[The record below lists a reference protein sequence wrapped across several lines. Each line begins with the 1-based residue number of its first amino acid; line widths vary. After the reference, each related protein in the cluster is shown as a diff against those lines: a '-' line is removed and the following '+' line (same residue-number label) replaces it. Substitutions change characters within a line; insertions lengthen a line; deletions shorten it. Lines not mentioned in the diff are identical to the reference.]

1 MNRPVRLSSSL
12 TGVSQVLQL
21 VEGGPAQKCGKI
33 AEGDIISEV
42 DSVAML
48 GKGLPELLKAMAG
61 PPGSI
66 ANLVFMRFVGAGIT
80 PISVSLVREVLRL
93 ESSRVGCGVTL
104 QIAPSGFLQTCHV
117 EPHVLSSA
125 DVRLG
130 DTVLAIDGTMTTDA
144 QMLLGP
150 PGTDCRLTLQ
160 RGEGAQA
167 ARSDTVCSRPDA
179 SESFDH
185 LQVCGCSKARWS
197 RGCRQHWNC
206 SNGVQTR
213 F

>member
-1 MNRPVRLSSSL
+1 
-12 TGVSQVLQL
+12 LQL
-21 VEGGPAQKCGKI
+21 VDCGPAQKCGKI

-66 ANLVFMRFVGAGIT
+66 ANLVFMRFVGAEIT
-80 PISVSLVREVLRL
+80 PITVSLVREVLRL
-93 ESSRVGCGVTL
+93 EASRVGCGVTL
-104 QIAPSGFLQTCHV
+104 QIAPSGFLQISRV

-130 DTVLAIDGTMTTDA
+130 DIVLAIDGTMTADA

-167 ARSDTVCSRPDA
+167 ARLDITSSTCY
-179 SESFDH
+179 SELIHRIAGLRLFSSAAEPQLSTPLELF
-185 LQVCGCSKARWS
+185 L
-197 RGCRQHWNC
+197 
-206 SNGVQTR
+206 
-213 F
+213 